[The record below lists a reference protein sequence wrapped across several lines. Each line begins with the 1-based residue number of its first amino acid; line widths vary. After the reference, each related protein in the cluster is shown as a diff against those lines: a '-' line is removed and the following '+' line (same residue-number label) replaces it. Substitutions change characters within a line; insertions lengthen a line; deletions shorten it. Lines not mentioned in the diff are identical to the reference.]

1 MKIYRNRL
9 ILNQRGGSI
18 DISNTTDQEKIKL
31 SHRSGSNINI
41 TNVVSSELAT
51 NNKQINVLNDMFES
65 VSNDRTIFT
74 GKNLNLRTGENTT
87 HLKGFT
93 TQDEISKFTEWKE
106 SYRPVAET
114 NSLFKINRGGESF
127 PNGLET
133 PLDGQR
139 SKNPV
144 IENQKIY
151 VVENEFSG
159 YSGTPLRTSFLD
171 EVTLYSR
178 VPQKG
183 PQESAKE
190 KKITES
196 DVEQGAG
203 NVGSKAPG
211 VLKYGPSLNASTEQG
226 TWSPNVDAQNIGDDI
241 LNIQNVLTPIEQQMG
256 NGGDEIYFT
265 KRDKFEQIGAE
276 FNDYPSVRI
285 DEEGRSQPFEM
296 VVSKTGVFKNH
307 DSIPHVEIIDNS
319 SNFPCGN
326 DNKIIGNGYTRTVG
340 SGGISLKTTGIFEV
354 GTTIFNLGSTAI
366 NLNASHG
373 ISIASESGIELQ
385 SLKTITLRTNRQVY
399 VESAL
404 GVKNNAIIGGGM
416 YVEGE
421 LYCQHL
427 TAPLE
432 VHQTEN
438 TTVMGKFAADRPRTL
453 VIGECHVGNKWYPV
467 YALPTD
473 NLILNYPHS
482 HHHNGPAMRLTK
494 ANKDVRDFASLE
506 GINVH
511 NNIAQSLPQNHEHKY
526 PMEVDFSI

>member
-1 MKIYRNRL
+1 MKYYRNRL
-9 ILNQRGGSI
+9 VINQRGGSI
-18 DISNTTDQEKIKL
+18 DIDNTTDMEKIKL

-41 TNVVSSELAT
+41 TNVVTSELAT
-51 NNKQINVLNDMFES
+51 NNKQINVLNDLFES

-74 GKNLNLRTGENTT
+74 GKNLNIRTGENTT
-87 HLKGFT
+87 YLKGFT
-93 TQDEISKFTEWKE
+93 TQDEIDKFTEWKE
-106 SYRPVAET
+106 TYRPVANT

-127 PNGLET
+127 PNGIET
-133 PLDGQR
+133 NIDGSR

-144 IENQKIY
+144 IENQKVY
-151 VVENEFSG
+151 VVENQFDG
-159 YSGTPLRTSFLD
+159 YTGTPIRTSNLD
-171 EVTLYSR
+171 EVAQYSR

-183 PQESAKE
+183 PQQPAKE
-190 KKITES
+190 NRLTES
-196 DVEQGAG
+196 DVLQGAG
-203 NVGSKAPG
+203 EAGSKAPG
-211 VLKYGPSLNASTEQG
+211 VLKYGPSLNAATEQG
-226 TWSPNVDAQNIGDDI
+226 TWTANTIAQNIGNII
-241 LNIQNVLTPIEQQMG
+241 LEKQLELNTIEQQMG
-256 NGGDEIYFT
+256 NGGDEIHFT

-285 DEEGRSQPFEM
+285 DEEGRSQPLEM

-307 DSIPHVEIIDNS
+307 DSIPHIEIIDNS

-354 GTTIFNLGSTAI
+354 GATVFNLGTTSI

-373 ISIASESGIELQ
+373 ISIASERGIELQ

-399 VESAL
+399 IESAL

-432 VHQTEN
+432 VHRTEN
-438 TTVMGKFAADRPRTL
+438 TIVMGKFATDTPRSL
-453 VIGECHVGNKWYPV
+453 VIGECQVGGEFYPV
-467 YALPTD
+467 YALPKD

-511 NNIAQSLPQNHEHKY
+511 NNISQSLPQNHERKY
-526 PMEVDFSI
+526 PMEAEYSI